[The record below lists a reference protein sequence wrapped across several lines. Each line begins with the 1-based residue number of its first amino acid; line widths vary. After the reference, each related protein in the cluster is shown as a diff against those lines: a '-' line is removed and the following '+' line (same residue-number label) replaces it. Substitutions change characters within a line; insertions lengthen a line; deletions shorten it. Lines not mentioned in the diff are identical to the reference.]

1 MNRPLYPTEQ
11 GDSRIA
17 STIVDMTALSTTI
30 TLQQLTELWIHTGT
44 ACNLECPFCLE
55 GSRPGDTR
63 LERIKLNE
71 IKPYLDKA
79 VQLGIARFCFT
90 GGEPLIVKDIVRILE
105 YALSLKPCLILSN
118 GTAPLLKRLHQ
129 LQLLKQQAQPLSFRI
144 SIDYPDQQRHDTA
157 RGWGN
162 FQRAIEGLQ
171 LLHEQGF
178 AISIARQKDTN
189 EDTTAVQEAY
199 RLLLRKAR
207 LPENTLILALPELG
221 KLGTDPRSV
230 DQLEPSDAS
239 TLMCAHSRMLLKR
252 DGQLRVYAC
261 AFTDD
266 DMRFDLGASLTEAT
280 QTAVCLQHQRCRQC
294 VHHSATYSEIS

>member
-1 MNRPLYPTEQ
+1 MNNNP
-11 GDSRIA
+11 
-17 STIVDMTALSTTI
+17 TI
-30 TLQQLTELWIHTGT
+30 TLQRLTELWIHTGT

-63 LERIKLNE
+63 LDRFKLNE
-71 IKPYLDKA
+71 IKPYLDAA
-79 VQLGIARFCFT
+79 VQLGVERFCFT
-90 GGEPLIVKDIVRILE
+90 GGEPLIVKDIVKILE

-162 FQRAIEGLQ
+162 FQRALDGLQ

-178 AISIARQKDTN
+178 AVSIARQMDDN
-189 EDTTAVQEAY
+189 EDSAAVHDAY
-199 RLLLRKAR
+199 RQLLRKAR
-207 LPENTLILALPELG
+207 LPDNLRIVALPELG
-221 KLGTDPRSV
+221 KLGTDTQLTTSLAVPDDV
-230 DQLEPSDAS
+230 DR
-239 TLMCAHSRMLLKR
+239 LMCSHSRMVIKR

-266 DMRFDLGASLTEAT
+266 DVRFDMGPSLSEA
-280 QTAVCLQHQRCRQC
+280 AKSPACLQHQRCQQCIRQR
-294 VHHSATYSEIS
+294 ATYSENSGEY

>member
-1 MNRPLYPTEQ
+1 M
-11 GDSRIA
+11 SKSSA
-17 STIVDMTALSTTI
+17 SVI
-30 TLQQLTELWIHTGT
+30 LQRLTELWIHTGT

-71 IKPYLDKA
+71 IKPYLDEA
-79 VQLGIARFCFT
+79 VQLGAQRFCFT
-90 GGEPLIVKDIVRILE
+90 GGEPLIVKDIVKILE

-129 LQLLKQQAQPLSFRI
+129 LQLLKQQAHPLSFRI

-178 AISIARQKDTN
+178 AISIARQVDAV
-189 EDTTAVQEAY
+189 EDSVAVDEAY
-199 RLLLRKAR
+199 SLLLRKAH
-207 LPENTLILALPELG
+207 LPEDTRIVALPELG
-221 KLGTDPRSV
+221 KLGTDNHLIAPV
-230 DQLEPSDAS
+230 EAPANIT
-239 TLMCAHSRMLLKR
+239 TLMCSHSRMLLKR

-266 DMRFDLGASLTEAT
+266 DARFDLGTSLTEAT
-280 QTAVCLQHQRCRQC
+280 QTEVCLHHQRCRQC
-294 VHHSATYSEIS
+294 VKSGATYT

>member
-1 MNRPLYPTEQ
+1 MIQTSSSVL
-11 GDSRIA
+11 
-17 STIVDMTALSTTI
+17 
-30 TLQQLTELWIHTGT
+30 LQRLTELWIHTGT

-71 IKPYLDKA
+71 IRPYLDA
-79 VQLGIARFCFT
+79 AITLGVQRFCFT
-90 GGEPLIVKDIVRILE
+90 GGEPLIVKDIVKILE
-105 YALSLKPCLILSN
+105 YALSLKPCLVLSN

-129 LQLLKQQAQPLSFRI
+129 LQFLRHQAHPLSFRI

-171 LLHEQGF
+171 LLHQQGF
-178 AISIARQKDTN
+178 AISIARQMDGD
-189 EDTTAVQEAY
+189 EDAAAVQQAY
-199 RLLLRKAR
+199 RLLLRKAQ
-207 LPENTLILALPELG
+207 LPEDTRIVALPELG
-221 KLGTDPRSV
+221 KLGTAPHLAAAIEAPADTH
-230 DQLEPSDAS
+230 A
-239 TLMCAHSRMLLKR
+239 LMCSYSRMLLKR

-266 DMRFDLGASLTEAT
+266 DARFDLGSSLSDAVQAST
-280 QTAVCLQHQRCRQC
+280 CLQHQRCRQC
-294 VHHSATYSEIS
+294 VHQAATYSESE

>member
-1 MNRPLYPTEQ
+1 MQR
-11 GDSRIA
+11 
-17 STIVDMTALSTTI
+17 
-30 TLQQLTELWIHTGT
+30 LTELWIHTGT

-71 IKPYLDKA
+71 IKPYLDEA
-79 VQLGIARFCFT
+79 MRLGVQRFGFT

-105 YALSLKPCLILSN
+105 YALSLRPCLILSN

-129 LQLLKQQAQPLSFRI
+129 LQLLKQQTHPLSFRI

-178 AISIARQKDTN
+178 AISIARQMDVG
-189 EDTTAVQEAY
+189 EDVAAVSAAY
-199 RLLLRKAR
+199 RLLLRRAH
-207 LPENTLILALPELG
+207 LPEDTRIVALPELG
-221 KLGTDPRSV
+221 RLGTDSHV
-230 DQLEPSDAS
+230 DVTVSAPDDPSK
-239 TLMCAHSRMLLKR
+239 LMCSHSRMLLKR
-252 DGQLRVYAC
+252 EGQLRVYAC
-261 AFTDD
+261 TFTDD
-266 DMRFDLGASLTEAT
+266 DVRFDLGTSLADATYAS
-280 QTAVCLQHQRCRQC
+280 VCLQHQRCRQC
-294 VHHSATYSEIS
+294 VNRAATYGELV

>member
-1 MNRPLYPTEQ
+1 MDQ
-11 GDSRIA
+11 
-17 STIVDMTALSTTI
+17 TTI
-30 TLQQLTELWIHTGT
+30 KLRSLTELWIHTGT

-71 IKPYLDKA
+71 IKPYLDEA
-79 VQLGIARFCFT
+79 MHLGVQRFCFT
-90 GGEPLIVKDIVRILE
+90 GGEPLIVKDIVKILE
-105 YALSLKPCLILSN
+105 YALHLRPCLVLSN

-129 LQLLKQQAQPLSFRI
+129 LQLLKQQPQPLSFRI

-178 AISIARQKDTN
+178 GISIARQMDAD
-189 EDTTAVQEAY
+189 EDVSAVQEAY

-207 LPENTLILALPELG
+207 LPETIRIVALPELG
-221 KLGTDPRSV
+221 KLGTD
-230 DQLEPSDAS
+230 SDAAAIEVPHHPS
-239 TLMCAHSRMLLKR
+239 REKVLHHPRRGIEAPADTNKLMCTHSRMLLKR

-266 DMRFDLGASLTEAT
+266 DERFDLDSSLSTAT
-280 QTAVCLQHQRCRQC
+280 QASVCLQHQRCRQC
-294 VHHSATYSEIS
+294 VRHAASYSEAE

>member
-1 MNRPLYPTEQ
+1 MNALTDQ
-11 GDSRIA
+11 VQLSR
-17 STIVDMTALSTTI
+17 LN
-30 TLQQLTELWIHTGT
+30 ELWIHTGT

-55 GSRPGDTR
+55 GSRPGDVR

-71 IKPYLDKA
+71 IRPHLDAA
-79 VQLGIARFCFT
+79 VQLGVERFGFT

-105 YALSLKPCLILSN
+105 YALNLKPCLILSN

-129 LQLLKQQAQPLSFRI
+129 LQLLRQQRHPLSFRI

-162 FQRAIEGLQ
+162 FQRALDGLQ

-178 AISIARQKDTN
+178 AVSIARQRDDN
-189 EDTTAVQEAY
+189 EDPAAVQEAY
-199 RLLLRKAR
+199 YQLLRKAR
-207 LPENTLILALPELG
+207 LPDTTRIIALPELG
-221 KLGTDPRSV
+221 KLGTDSHLNAPLATPAQPQR
-230 DQLEPSDAS
+230 
-239 TLMCAHSRMLLKR
+239 LMCSHSRMLLKR

-266 DMRFDLGASLTEAT
+266 DARFDMGASLSDAIH
-280 QTAVCLQHQRCRQC
+280 ASVCLQHQRCRQC
-294 VHHSATYSEIS
+294 VRQGATYE

>member
-1 MNRPLYPTEQ
+1 MNN
-11 GDSRIA
+11 DS
-17 STIVDMTALSTTI
+17 STINLKR
-30 TLQQLTELWIHTGT
+30 LTELWIHTGT

-63 LERIKLNE
+63 LDRFKLNE
-71 IKPYLDKA
+71 IKPYLDEA
-79 VQLGIARFCFT
+79 VQLGVERFCFT
-90 GGEPLIVKDIVRILE
+90 GGEPLIVKDIVKILE

-129 LQLLKQQAQPLSFRI
+129 LQLLKQQAHPLSFRI

-178 AISIARQKDTN
+178 AISIARQVDAN
-189 EDTTAVQEAY
+189 EDAATVQEAY
-199 RLLLRKAR
+199 RLLLHKAR
-207 LPENTLILALPELG
+207 LPETTRIIALPELG
-221 KLGTDPRSV
+221 KLGTETHLD
-230 DQLEPSDAS
+230 S
-239 TLMCAHSRMLLKR
+239 TVAVPADSGQLMCSNSRMLLKLAGR
-252 DGQLRVYAC
+252 LRIYAC

-266 DMRFDLGASLTEAT
+266 DVRFDMGTSLDASTKAS
-280 QTAVCLQHQRCRQC
+280 VCLQHQRCRQC
-294 VHHSATYSEIS
+294 VQKAATYSEAS

>member
-1 MNRPLYPTEQ
+1 MTA
-11 GDSRIA
+11 I
-17 STIVDMTALSTTI
+17 STII

-71 IKPYLDKA
+71 IKPYLDEA
-79 VQLGIARFCFT
+79 VQLGVARFCFT

-129 LQLLKQQAQPLSFRI
+129 LQLLKQQAHPLFFRI
-144 SIDYPDQQRHDTA
+144 SIDYPDQQRHDSA

-162 FQRAIEGLQ
+162 FERALEGLQ

-178 AISIARQKDTN
+178 AISIARQMDAD
-189 EDTTAVQEAY
+189 EDATAVQEAY
-199 RLLLRKAR
+199 RLLLRKSR
-207 LPENTLILALPELG
+207 LPENTLVLALPELG
-221 KLGTDPRSV
+221 KLGTDSHLSMT
-230 DQLEPSDAS
+230 LEVAD
-239 TLMCAHSRMLLKR
+239 TTGLMCSHSRMLLKR

-266 DMRFDLGASLTEAT
+266 DARFDMGDSLATAT
-280 QTAVCLQHQRCRQC
+280 QNAVCLQHQRCAQC
-294 VHHSATYSEIS
+294 VKHAASL